1 MNTDRT
7 TLALIAI
14 GFFALMGFSSMFV
27 VHQTQYALKV
37 RFGKVMSADFQPGL
51 NFKIPFFEQI
61 RYFDNRIQNL
71 EAPAERFLTSEKKN
85 LIVDSYV
92 KWRIIN
98 VEQYFISVG
107 GIDKIA
113 NQRLSEVI
121 ADGLRSKFA
130 SRTIQEVVSG
140 DRASIMVSITEE
152 ANKRAQQLG
161 IEVVDVRIK
170 RIELPQEVSQSV
182 HRRMEAERERVA
194 RELRSRGEAEAVRIR
209 ADADRQ
215 RVVLQAEAQR
225 KADEIRGLGE
235 AQATDIYAQT
245 FSQDPEFFAFYR
257 SLNAY
262 KKTFGHKND
271 LLVIEPN
278 TDFFKYFK
286 NPVQPMLQ
294 TVSPNISTP
303 MLPQPLTT
311 LPVQ

>member
-1 MNTDRT
+1 MNTDRS
-7 TLALIAI
+7 TLVLIAV
-14 GFFALMGFSSMFV
+14 GFFVVMISSSLFTV
-27 VHQTQYALKV
+27 QQTQYALKV
-37 RFGKVMSADFQPGL
+37 RLGKVVSSDFESGL
-51 NFKIPFFEQI
+51 NFKLPMVDQI

-71 EAPAERFLTSEKKN
+71 DAPAERFLTSEKKN
-85 LIVDSYV
+85 LIVDSYI

-107 GIDKIA
+107 GLDKVA
-113 NQRLSEVI
+113 NQRLSEII

-140 DRASIMVSITEE
+140 DRASIMASITEE
-152 ANKRAQQLG
+152 ANKRAKPLG

-194 RELRSRGEAEAVRIR
+194 KELRSRGEAEAVRIR

-225 KADEIRGLGE
+225 KAEEIRGLGE
-235 AQATDIYAQT
+235 AQATDIYAQA
-245 FSQDPEFFAFYR
+245 FSQDPEFYNFYR
-257 SLNAY
+257 SLGAY

-271 LLVIEPN
+271 LLVFEPN
-278 TDFFKYFK
+278 SDFFKYFK
-286 NPVQPMLQ
+286 TPAKPFDLGS
-294 TVSPNISTP
+294 VSTGV
-303 MLPQPLTT
+303 LPQPLT
-311 LPVQ
+311 PAQ

>member
-1 MNTDRT
+1 MNTDKS
-7 TLALIAI
+7 TLVLIAV
-14 GFFALMGFSSMFV
+14 GFFVLMGFSSMFV

-37 RFGKVMSADFQPGL
+37 RLGKVVSADFQAGL
-51 NFKIPFFEQI
+51 NFKIPLFEQI

-71 EAPAERFLTSEKKN
+71 DAPAERFLTSEKKN
-85 LIVDSYV
+85 LIVDSYI

-98 VEQYFISVG
+98 PEQYFISVG

-113 NQRLSEVI
+113 NQRLSEII

-140 DRASIMVSITEE
+140 DRASIMVDITEE
-152 ANKRAQQLG
+152 ANKRGKSLG

-170 RIELPQEVSQSV
+170 RIELPPEVSQSV

-245 FSQDPEFFAFYR
+245 FSQDPEFFALYR

-278 TDFFKYFK
+278 SDFFKYFK
-286 NPVQPMLQ
+286 TPIQ
-294 TVSPNISTP
+294 TVSPNISTQT
-303 MLPQPLTT
+303 LPQPLTA